1 MSRFINRIIPLVL
14 AVIFLLAAAGTSFF
28 VVLGG
33 SKVLAE
39 GENPTNA
46 SIIAVKADDIDIISN
61 VLSNKTIKNLVITV
75 KDTELTHSNLYQS
88 VIDFKFNSDNFYSVS
103 PSDVSLEN
111 EKMLEDGSGLTYDI
125 KLTNIT
131 YTQNEQ
137 DKISFTITY
146 QNNDVYN
153 LSHDIALPSSPD
165 PQNCSIGSY
174 QFYDGSSEYNSS
186 IYPGTILDLKVEI
199 IKSNL
204 TAEEWEQIQK
214 KIQVSLTGSS
224 FSEASNYSYEV
235 LSGNVSKNFYIRFN
249 NVKYLGG
256 NKQFAISLSFDK
268 GATSHTLTKTI
279 NQCVVD
285 TYYHDYDDDDDDDD
299 DDDSSSKADI
309 APPTPNIIVT
319 EYDYGGGNVPAAGN
333 FTLKVT
339 FKNTSKKL
347 PIDNIVMKVTV
358 PEAFTMTSSSNTFY
372 VEKLG
377 RDSAI
382 ERTMSL
388 SVKPNAEPI
397 SQSIKL
403 AFSFEAVIDETR
415 KQFTSEEE
423 ISIPVVQLDRFSLNP
438 LEVPE
443 MIFVGEGTNIEA
455 TFVNKGK
462 TPVYN
467 VSAEITGNISKP
479 GQKQFIGNI
488 EAGKEET
495 ADFSISADMPGEI
508 SGEVVITYEDANMHV
523 GELRAPFSATA
534 QANNVMPPD
543 DGELAMNPEG
553 MEAEPVTWLSEIPI
567 WTWVAAGVVLIIL
580 FAFAKK
586 LYRAHK
592 EKKMEEQDEDF

>member
-1 MSRFINRIIPLVL
+1 MSRFINRILPLVL

-28 VVLGG
+28 VVVGG
-33 SKVLAE
+33 SRVLA
-39 GENPTNA
+39 
-46 SIIAVKADDIDIISN
+46 ADDTLEVTSITVDNNDISKTMLRNGQVTLKIELSVLEEEYNNKIKDKARHVIFNTENFTPQQPSDIS
-61 VLSNKTIKNLVITV
+61 LSDPIKIENKTTFSIELKNL
-75 KDTELTHSNLYQS
+75 
-88 VIDFKFNSDNFYSVS
+88 
-103 PSDVSLEN
+103 
-111 EKMLEDGSGLTYDI
+111 
-125 KLTNIT
+125 T
-131 YTQNEQ
+131 YTQKENQ
-137 DKISFTITY
+137 VAFALSFGTGPDTTT
-146 QNNDVYN
+146 YN
-153 LSHDIALPSSPD
+153 LSYAVLLPSNPD
-165 PQNCSIGSY
+165 AKNYSIGSY
-174 QFYDGSSEYNSS
+174 QFYDGSNQYISS

-199 IKSNL
+199 KNDL
-204 TAEEWEQIQK
+204 TAEEWSQVK
-214 KIQVSLTGSS
+214 DKIQVSLAGSS
-224 FSEASNYSYEV
+224 FSEASDYSEDV
-235 LSGNVSKNFYIRFN
+235 STSNASGIFTIRFN
-249 NVKYLGG
+249 NLKYLGG
-256 NKQFAISLSFDK
+256 NNQFVISLSFDK
-268 GATSHTLTKTI
+268 GTTSTTLTKTI
-279 NQCVVD
+279 SQCVVN

-299 DDDSSSKADI
+299 DSSSSKADI

-319 EYDYGGGNVPAAGN
+319 EYDYGGGNVQAAGN

-358 PEAFTMTSSSNTFY
+358 PEAFTMTSSSNTFF
-372 VEKLG
+372 VEKLS

-403 AFSFEAVIDETR
+403 AFSFEAVIDEAR

-443 MIFVGEGTNIEA
+443 IIMVGDGANIEA

-495 ADFSISADMPGEI
+495 ADFSIGADMPGDL
-508 SGEVVITYEDANMHV
+508 SGEVVISYEDANMHV

-534 QANNVMPPD
+534 QANNDMPFD
-543 DGELAMNPEG
+543 DGAQAMNPEG
-553 MEAEPVTWLSEIPI
+553 MEAEPVSWYSEISI
-567 WTWVAAGVVLIIL
+567 WTWAVACIVAIVL

-586 LYRAHK
+586 MYRAHK
-592 EKKMEEQDEDF
+592 EKKMEDQDEDF

>member
-1 MSRFINRIIPLVL
+1 MSRFINRIMPLVL
-14 AVIFLLAAAGTSFF
+14 AVIFLLAAAGVSFF

-33 SKVLAE
+33 SRVFAVDDHSSD
-39 GENPTNA
+39 A
-46 SIIAVKADDIDIISN
+46 SIIAITADGKDIINTALDSGN
-61 VLSNKTIKNLVITV
+61 ITTLVITV
-75 KDTELTHSNLYQS
+75 KDTALSLNDYNTYRSSAL
-88 VIDFKFNSDNFYSVS
+88 DFKFDSDNFTYTGTLDKTF
-103 PSDVSLEN
+103 SDATE
-111 EKMLEDGSGLTYDI
+111 EASGLTYTI
-125 KLTNIT
+125 TLKNII

-137 DKISFTITY
+137 NIMKFTVTYGALATY
-146 QNNDVYN
+146 Q
-153 LSHDIALPSSPD
+153 LSHTIALPSNPN

-174 QFYDGSSEYNSS
+174 QFYDGSSKYNSS
-186 IYPGTILDLKVEI
+186 INPGTILDLELEIKTDLTSEELAKV
-199 IKSNL
+199 KSN
-204 TAEEWEQIQK
+204 IK
-214 KIQVSLTGSS
+214 VSLIDDYFG
-224 FSEASNYSYEV
+224 EASNYSYKI
-235 LSGNVSKNFYIRFN
+235 LNGDSSGSFVIRFYN
-249 NVKYLGG
+249 LKYFGG
-256 NKQFAISLSFDK
+256 NNQLSIQLSFDK
-268 GATSHTLTKTI
+268 GATSVTLRKTI
-279 NQCVVD
+279 SQCVVN
-285 TYYHDYDDDDDDDD
+285 TYYHDNDDDDDDDS
-299 DDDSSSKADI
+299 SSSKADI

-319 EYDYGGGNVPAAGN
+319 EYDYGGGNVQAAGN

-358 PEAFTMTSSSNTFY
+358 PEAFTMTSSSNTFF

-382 ERTMSL
+382 ERSMSL

-443 MIFVGEGTNIEA
+443 MIMVGDSTNIEA

-467 VSAEITGNISKP
+467 VSAEITGNLSKP

-495 ADFSISADMPGEI
+495 ADFSIGADVPGEI

-523 GELRAPFSATA
+523 GELRAPFTMVA
-534 QANNVMPPD
+534 QANNDMLPD
-543 DGELAMNPEG
+543 DGEAAMNPEG
-553 MEAEPVTWLSEIPI
+553 LEAESVAWYSKIPL
-567 WTWVAAGVVLIIL
+567 WTWVTAGIVAIVL

-586 LYRAHK
+586 LYLAHK

>member
-39 GENPTNA
+39 ESAEEGKPEVTSITVDGKDISKTVLPNGEVNLKIELSVSTDEYKNKIEGKNCSVTFNTGNFSSETSENPTPKDVNETEKETTF
-46 SIIAVKADDIDIISN
+46 SIT
-61 VLSNKTIKNLVITV
+61 LS
-75 KDTELTHSNLYQS
+75 
-88 VIDFKFNSDNFYSVS
+88 
-103 PSDVSLEN
+103 
-111 EKMLEDGSGLTYDI
+111 
-125 KLTNIT
+125 NIT
-131 YTQNEQ
+131 YKQNE
-137 DKISFTITY
+137 DHVEFIFNFGDSVIYDFTY
-146 QNNDVYN
+146 KV
-153 LSHDIALPSSPD
+153 LLPPSPD
-165 PQNCSIGSY
+165 PQNCSIESY
-174 QFYDGSSEYNSS
+174 QVYDGSSEYNSS

-249 NVKYLGG
+249 NIKYLGG

-586 LYRAHK
+586 LYRTHK

>member
-46 SIIAVKADDIDIISN
+46 SIIAVKADDKDIINN
-61 VLSNKTIKNLVITV
+61 VLDSGNIATLVITV
-75 KDTELTHSNLYQS
+75 KDTTLSLNDYNTYRSGA
-88 VIDFKFNSDNFYSVS
+88 IDFKFDSDNFSFTAPLDKTFS
-103 PSDVSLEN
+103 EATQDT
-111 EKMLEDGSGLTYDI
+111 SGLTYTI
-125 KLTNIT
+125 TLKNIT

-137 DKISFTITY
+137 SIIKFTITY
-146 QNNDVYN
+146 GAYATYQ

-165 PQNCSIGSY
+165 PQNCSIESY
-174 QFYDGSSEYNSS
+174 QVYDGSSEYNSS

-285 TYYHDYDDDDDDDD
+285 TYYHDYDDDDDDD

-586 LYRAHK
+586 LYRVHK